1 MNFVKNSINF
11 NLGGKSVKTENDA
24 IAPNGVK
31 EATRFFSPADVK
43 STTFDTPLNPITFV
57 TDKIYCRS
65 IFVKPVSDNPEPR
78 LLPFIIGGENTQHR
92 LGIFNLKTKIFTWQY
107 AQPGEVGTIFQANYK
122 EYDNGWIRV
131 WWNIKKTLTNTLG
144 LNSYHMGGYGG
155 GNNGSMWVWGAQ
167 VEEVA
172 NLSSEPGDYE
182 PVGVK
187 SLSTFYNR
195 DSNIK
200 LNLSDKI
207 DDSDSLSSYYTPVYG
222 SRVTFESRLNSYET
236 TDGYY
241 NTIPLSINNLKAT
254 FDLRFDL
261 NEFESQRLIDFI
273 ESKQGIRAFEFS
285 DASDFYAPLIGF
297 CNDYSVNHIN
307 KNHYEVAVRFE
318 VDQVPSL
325 LNWKNGSFVNYEIG
339 TWLENT
345 NYEKYDILY
354 FDLNDFNSAQ
364 QVIGVNPD
372 GINKLNKFYYASY
385 DHNSLLGVDSQPT
398 DGISPWEQDFFFE
411 PDIGLQNDVQLSILK
426 NEFKNSF
433 VQRVKTKKHVGAIN
447 LNYKF
452 TNITTKKALAILH
465 FLENKGGYRRF
476 RLDVKSIY
484 NKPKVF
490 YSPSWTH
497 TWKSFNSHDIEVRLI
512 EDPLGIIS
520 KKN

>member
-1 MNFVKNSINF
+1 MSNYLNN
-11 NLGGKSVKTENDA
+11 SVKFSKNTDAILVENDA
-24 IAPNGVK
+24 IALNGEK
-31 EATRFFSPADVK
+31 QASKFSN
-43 STTFDTPLNPITFV
+43 TPSKGSKFTPSSSLTLVDGKF
-57 TDKIYCRS
+57 YCRS
-65 IFVKPVSDNPEPR
+65 IFVKANDISGLNATII
-78 LLPFIIGGENTQHR
+78 PFVFSST
-92 LGIFNLKTKIFTWQY
+92 LGSSGARWVFFNIKTKTISY
-107 AQPGEVGTIFQANYK
+107 SNSLDPGCYANYR
-122 EYDNGWIRV
+122 EYDNGWIRLWV
-131 WWNIKKTLTNTLG
+131 TFEKTSTRII
-144 LNSYHMGGYGG
+144 SQDYYIGGYG
-155 GNNGSMWVWGAQ
+155 NTSALHSFWVWGAQ
-167 VEEVA
+167 FEDVA
-172 NLSSEPGDYE
+172 TLYSEPSDYE
-182 PVGVK
+182 AVGVK
-187 SLSTFYNR
+187 STSTFYNR

-241 NTIPLSINNLKAT
+241 NVIPLSINNLKAT

-297 CNDYSVNHIN
+297 CSEYSVNHMN

-325 LNWKNGSFVNYEIG
+325 LNWKNGSFINYEIG
-339 TWLENT
+339 TWVENT
-345 NYEKYDILY
+345 DYEKYDILY
-354 FDLNDFNSAQ
+354 FDINDFDSTQ

-372 GINKLNKFYYASY
+372 GINKLNKFYYAAY

-398 DGISPWEQDFFFE
+398 DEISPWRQDFFFE

-433 VQRVKTKKHVGAIN
+433 VQRVKTKKHIGAIN

-476 RLDVKSIY
+476 RLDMKSIY

-490 YSPSWTH
+490 YCPSWTH

-512 EDPLGIIS
+512 EDPIGIIS